1 MFSHCQTLA
10 TKCFLRGQNLFCF
23 TVSGKKIP
31 DYTFQSNR
39 PRTLRR
45 QSLWIYMLKRI
56 AVKDIQL
63 GMFICEFCGS
73 WMEHPFWKTKFLLID
88 EKDLRAIQTSGIK
101 ELWIDVSKGTDL
113 GATVPG
119 QSEEEVARETEAVL
133 LEAEKIHSKEKVSL
147 EDEIQTAAK
156 LCAKAKE
163 AVIEMFS
170 DARMGKAIQVEQARA
185 LVEDISNSVLRQP
198 HALISLARL
207 KTADEY
213 TYMHSV
219 AVCALMIALA
229 RQLNLAE
236 NIVREAGFA
245 GLLHDI
251 GKVGIPSKVLNKPG
265 KLTDEEFA
273 IVKSHPDVGAK
284 ILIASYQVSPMVLD
298 VCLHH
303 HEKVDGTGYPHGL
316 KGDAISLL
324 AKMGAVCDVYDAITS
339 NRPYKK
345 GWAPA
350 DSIRKMAEWSKGH
363 FDEAVFQ
370 AFVKTV
376 GIYPTGS
383 LVRLE
388 SGRLAVVVEQNESSL
403 LSPRVKVFYSAKTKM
418 PIIQETL
425 DLVKL
430 VGKEKIIG
438 RESPDDWGFK
448 NLDVL
453 WSGIG

>member
-1 MFSHCQTLA
+1 
-10 TKCFLRGQNLFCF
+10 
-23 TVSGKKIP
+23 
-31 DYTFQSNR
+31 
-39 PRTLRR
+39 
-45 QSLWIYMLKRI
+45 MLKRI
-56 AVKDIQL
+56 AVKDIQI

-73 WMEHPFWKTKFLLID
+73 WMEHPFWKTKFLLTD
-88 EKDLRAIQTSGIK
+88 EKDLQAIVSSGIR
-101 ELWIDVSKGTDL
+101 ELWIDVTQ
-113 GATVPG
+113 GADVGAAVPG
-119 QSEEEVARETEAVL
+119 KTEEDVARETEAVL
-133 LEAEKIHSKEKVSL
+133 LEAEKVQQVDKVSL

-170 DARMGKAIQVEQARA
+170 DARMGKAIQVEQAKA
-185 LVEDISNSVLRQP
+185 LVEEISNSVLRQP

-229 RQLNLAE
+229 RQLNLTDD
-236 NIVREAGFA
+236 IVREAGFA

-251 GKVGIPSKVLNKPG
+251 GKVGIPMTVLNKPG
-265 KLTDEEFA
+265 KLTDSEFA
-273 IVKSHPDVGAK
+273 IVKSHPEVGAK
-284 ILIASYQVSPMVLD
+284 ILIESYQVSPMVLD

-316 KGDAISLL
+316 KGDTISLY

-403 LSPRVKVFYSAKTKM
+403 LNPTVKVFFSAKTKM

-425 DLVKL
+425 DLAKMA
-430 VGKEKIIG
+430 GKEKIIG

-448 NLDVL
+448 NLDKL

>member
-1 MFSHCQTLA
+1 
-10 TKCFLRGQNLFCF
+10 
-23 TVSGKKIP
+23 
-31 DYTFQSNR
+31 
-39 PRTLRR
+39 
-45 QSLWIYMLKRI
+45 MLKRI
-56 AVKDIQL
+56 AVKDVQL

-73 WMEHPFWKTKFLLID
+73 WMEHPFWKTKFLLTD
-88 EKDLRAIQTSGIK
+88 EKDLQAIKRSAIK
-101 ELWIDVSKGTDL
+101 ELWIDSSKGADL
-113 GATVPG
+113 DVAIPG
-119 QSEEEVARETEAVL
+119 KSEEEVARETEALL
-133 LEAEKIHSKEKVSL
+133 LEADNPITKDKLSL
-147 EDEIQTAAK
+147 EEEAQTAAK
-156 LCAKAKE
+156 LCARAKE

-170 DARMGKAIQVEQARA
+170 DVRMGKAIKVEQARA

-229 RQLNLAE
+229 RQLNMSE
-236 NIVREAGFA
+236 DMVHEAGFA

-251 GKVGIPSKVLNKPG
+251 GKIGIPLTVLNKPG
-265 KLTDEEFA
+265 KLTEKEFS
-273 IVKSHPDVGAK
+273 IVKSHPEVGAK
-284 ILIASYQVSPMVLD
+284 ILIESYEVSPLVLD

-303 HEKVDGTGYPHGL
+303 HEKMDGTGYPYGL
-316 KGDAISLL
+316 KGDTISLF

-388 SGRLAVVVEQNESSL
+388 SGRLAVVVEQGETSL
-403 LSPRVKVFYSAKTKM
+403 LSPRVKVFFSAKTKM
-418 PIIQETL
+418 PIAQETL
-425 DLVKL
+425 DLAKL

-448 NLDVL
+448 NLDSL
-453 WSGIG
+453 WSGVDAV

>member
-1 MFSHCQTLA
+1 
-10 TKCFLRGQNLFCF
+10 
-23 TVSGKKIP
+23 
-31 DYTFQSNR
+31 
-39 PRTLRR
+39 
-45 QSLWIYMLKRI
+45 MLKRI
-56 AVKDIQL
+56 AVKDIKL

-73 WMEHPFWKTKFLLID
+73 WMEHPFWKTRFLLDD
-88 EKDLRAIQTSGIK
+88 EKDLHAIQASGIK
-101 ELWIDVSKGTDL
+101 ELWIDVSQGSDAAVAKTEAEVAQEAEALLL
-113 GATVPG
+113 GADK
-119 QSEEEVARETEAVL
+119 AAVG
-133 LEAEKIHSKEKVSL
+133 EKLSL
-147 EDEIQTAAK
+147 DEEIQTAAK

-170 DARMGKAIQVEQARA
+170 DARMGRAIQVEQARA
-185 LVEDISNSVLRQP
+185 LVEEISNSVLRQP

-207 KTADEY
+207 KNADEY

-229 RQLNLAE
+229 RQLNIDE
-236 NIVREAGFA
+236 EMVREAGFA
-245 GLLHDI
+245 GLLHDL
-251 GKVGIPSKVLNKPG
+251 GKVGIPMKVLNKPG
-265 KLTDEEFA
+265 KLTDAEFSV
-273 IVKSHPDVGAK
+273 VKSHPEVGAR
-284 ILIASYQVSPMVLD
+284 ILMENYDVSPMVLD

-316 KGDAISLL
+316 KGDTISLF

-388 SGRLAVVVEQNESSL
+388 SGRLAVVVEQNEHSL
-403 LSPRVKVFYSAKTKM
+403 LNPTVKVFFSAKTKM

-425 DLVKL
+425 DLAALK
-430 VGKEKIIG
+430 GKDKIIG

-448 NLDVL
+448 NLDML
-453 WSGIG
+453 WSGLG

>member
-1 MFSHCQTLA
+1 
-10 TKCFLRGQNLFCF
+10 
-23 TVSGKKIP
+23 
-31 DYTFQSNR
+31 
-39 PRTLRR
+39 
-45 QSLWIYMLKRI
+45 MLKRI
-56 AVKDIQL
+56 AVKDIKL

-73 WMEHPFWKTKFLLID
+73 WMEHPFWKTRFLLED
-88 EKDLRAIQTSGIK
+88 EKDLRAILASGIK
-101 ELWIDVSKGTDL
+101 ELWIDVSQGLDAYDETAGKTE
-113 GATVPG
+113 A
-119 QSEEEVARETEAVL
+119 EVASEAEALL
-133 LEAEKIHSKEKVSL
+133 LEAEKPGNLERASL
-147 EDEIQTAAK
+147 DEEIKTAAR
-156 LCAKAKE
+156 LCNRAKE

-170 DARMGKAIQVEQARA
+170 DVRMGKAIQVEKAHE
-185 LVEDISNSVLRQP
+185 LVDEISKSVLRQP

-207 KTADEY
+207 KSADEY
-213 TYMHSV
+213 TYLHSV

-229 RQLNLAE
+229 RQLNLDE
-236 NIVREAGFA
+236 ETVRNAGMA

-251 GKVGIPSKVLNKPG
+251 GKVGIPLKVLNKPG

-273 IVKSHPDVGAK
+273 IVKSHPELGAK
-284 ILIASYQVSPMVLD
+284 ILIENYQVPAMALD

-303 HEKVDGTGYPHGL
+303 HEKVDGTGYPFGL
-316 KGDAISLL
+316 KGDTISLF

-345 GWAPA
+345 GWSPA

-388 SGRLAVVVEQNESSL
+388 SGRLAVVIEQNDASL
-403 LSPRVKVFYSAKTKM
+403 LMPKVKIFFSAKTKM
-418 PIIQETL
+418 PIIQEVL
-425 DLVKL
+425 DLAVL
-430 VGKEKIIG
+430 QGKEKIIG

-448 NLDVL
+448 NLDLL

>member
-1 MFSHCQTLA
+1 
-10 TKCFLRGQNLFCF
+10 
-23 TVSGKKIP
+23 
-31 DYTFQSNR
+31 
-39 PRTLRR
+39 
-45 QSLWIYMLKRI
+45 MLKRI

-73 WMEHPFWKTKFLLID
+73 WMEHPFGKTKFLLTD
-88 EKDLRAIQTSGIK
+88 EKDLQAIQASGIK
-101 ELWIDVSKGTDL
+101 ELWIDVIQGTDI
-113 GATVPG
+113 ANIIPG
-119 QSEEEVARETEAVL
+119 KTAEEVDRETDALLMEADKVQNR
-133 LEAEKIHSKEKVSL
+133 EKVSL
-147 EDEIQTAAK
+147 EEEIQTAAK

-213 TYMHSV
+213 TYMHSI

-229 RQLNLAE
+229 RQLNLDE
-236 NIVREAGFA
+236 NMVREAGFA

-251 GKVGIPSKVLNKPG
+251 GTIGIPLKVLNKPG
-265 KLTDEEFA
+265 KLTDSEFA
-273 IVKSHPDVGAK
+273 IVKSHPEVGAR
-284 ILIASYQVSPMVLD
+284 ILIDSYDVSPMVLD

-303 HEKVDGTGYPHGL
+303 HEKMDGTGYPHGL
-316 KGDAISLL
+316 KGDTISMF
-324 AKMGAVCDVYDAITS
+324 ARMGAVCDVYDALTS

-363 FDEAVFQ
+363 FDEIVFQ

-403 LSPRVKVFYSAKTKM
+403 LSPRVKVFYSAKNKM
-418 PIIQETL
+418 PILQETL
-425 DLVKL
+425 DLAQL

-448 NLDVL
+448 NLDML
-453 WSGIG
+453 WSGIS

>member
-1 MFSHCQTLA
+1 
-10 TKCFLRGQNLFCF
+10 
-23 TVSGKKIP
+23 
-31 DYTFQSNR
+31 
-39 PRTLRR
+39 
-45 QSLWIYMLKRI
+45 MLKRI
-56 AVKDIQL
+56 AVKDIKL

-73 WMEHPFWKTKFLLID
+73 WMEHPFWKTRFLLDD
-88 EKDLRAIQTSGIK
+88 EKDLHAIQASGIK
-101 ELWIDVSKGTDL
+101 ELWIDVSQGIDASDAAAAKTEAEVAQEAEALLL
-113 GATVPG
+113 GADK
-119 QSEEEVARETEAVL
+119 AAVG
-133 LEAEKIHSKEKVSL
+133 EKLSL
-147 EDEIQTAAK
+147 DEEIQTAAK

-170 DARMGKAIQVEQARA
+170 DARMGRAIQVEQARA
-185 LVEDISNSVLRQP
+185 LVEEISNSVLRQP

-207 KTADEY
+207 KNADEY

-229 RQLNLAE
+229 RQLNIDEAM
-236 NIVREAGFA
+236 VREAGFA
-245 GLLHDI
+245 GLLHDL
-251 GKVGIPSKVLNKPG
+251 GKVGIPMKVLNKPG
-265 KLTDEEFA
+265 KLTDAEFSV
-273 IVKSHPDVGAK
+273 VKSHPEVGAR
-284 ILIASYQVSPMVLD
+284 ILMENYDVSPMVLD

-316 KGDAISLL
+316 KGDTISLF

-388 SGRLAVVVEQNESSL
+388 SGRLAVVVEQNEHSL
-403 LSPRVKVFYSAKTKM
+403 LNPTVKVFFSAKTKM

-425 DLVKL
+425 DLAALK
-430 VGKEKIIG
+430 GKDKIIG

-448 NLDVL
+448 NLDML
-453 WSGIG
+453 WSGLG

>member
-1 MFSHCQTLA
+1 
-10 TKCFLRGQNLFCF
+10 
-23 TVSGKKIP
+23 
-31 DYTFQSNR
+31 
-39 PRTLRR
+39 
-45 QSLWIYMLKRI
+45 MLKRI

-73 WMEHPFWKTKFLLID
+73 WMEHPFWKTKFLLTD
-88 EKDLRAIQTSGIK
+88 EKDLQAIQSSGIK
-101 ELWIDVSKGTDL
+101 ELWIDVAQGADL
-113 GATVPG
+113 NAAVPG
-119 QSEEEVARETEAVL
+119 KTQEEVERETEAVL
-133 LEAEKIHSKEKVSL
+133 LEAEYSHSKEKTSL

-163 AVIEMFS
+163 AVIAMFS

-185 LVEDISNSVLRQP
+185 LVDEISNSVLRQP

-236 NIVREAGFA
+236 DMVHEAGFA

-251 GKVGIPSKVLNKPG
+251 GKVGIPLKVLNKPG
-265 KLTDEEFA
+265 KLTDSEFA
-273 IVKSHPDVGAK
+273 IVKSHPEVGAK
-284 ILIASYQVSPMVLD
+284 ILIESYQVSPAVLD

-303 HEKVDGTGYPHGL
+303 HEKIDGTGYPFGL
-316 KGDAISLL
+316 KGDTISLF

-388 SGRLAVVVEQNESSL
+388 SGRLAVVVEQHESSL
-403 LSPRVKVFYSAKTKM
+403 LSPKVKVFFSAKTKM

-425 DLVKL
+425 DLAAL
-430 VGKEKIIG
+430 AGKDKIIG

-448 NLDVL
+448 NLDML
-453 WSGIG
+453 WSGIS

>member
-1 MFSHCQTLA
+1 
-10 TKCFLRGQNLFCF
+10 
-23 TVSGKKIP
+23 
-31 DYTFQSNR
+31 
-39 PRTLRR
+39 
-45 QSLWIYMLKRI
+45 MLKRI

-73 WMEHPFWKTKFLLID
+73 WMEHPFWKTKFLLTD
-88 EKDLRAIQTSGIK
+88 EKDLQEIKRSGIK
-101 ELWIDVSKGTDL
+101 ELWIDPEKGTDL
-113 GATVPG
+113 AVAIPG
-119 QSEEEVARETEAVL
+119 KSAEEVEHETDALLLEADNSIAQDKASLEEEV
-133 LEAEKIHSKEKVSL
+133 
-147 EDEIQTAAK
+147 QTAAK
-156 LCAKAKE
+156 LCARAKE

-170 DARMGKAIQVEQARA
+170 DARMGRAIKVEQARA
-185 LVEDISNSVLRQP
+185 LVEDISDSVLRQP

-229 RQLNLAE
+229 RHLNMSE
-236 NIVREAGFA
+236 DMVREAGFA
-245 GLLHDI
+245 GLFHDI
-251 GKVGIPSKVLNKPG
+251 GKVNIPLTVLNKPG
-265 KLTDEEFA
+265 KLTEHEFA
-273 IVKSHPDVGAK
+273 IVKSHPEVGAK
-284 ILIASYQVSPMVLD
+284 ILIESYEVSPLVLD

-303 HEKVDGTGYPHGL
+303 HEKVDGTGYPYGL
-316 KGDAISLL
+316 KGDTISLF

-388 SGRLAVVVEQNESSL
+388 SGRLAVVVEQGETSL
-403 LSPRVKVFYSAKTKM
+403 LSPHVKVFFSAKTKM
-418 PIIQETL
+418 PIAQETL
-425 DLVKL
+425 DLAKL

-448 NLDVL
+448 NLDAL
-453 WSGIG
+453 WTGIGAG

>member
-1 MFSHCQTLA
+1 
-10 TKCFLRGQNLFCF
+10 
-23 TVSGKKIP
+23 
-31 DYTFQSNR
+31 
-39 PRTLRR
+39 
-45 QSLWIYMLKRI
+45 MLKRI
-56 AVKDIQL
+56 AVKDIKL

-73 WMEHPFWKTKFLLID
+73 WMEHPFWKTRFLLED
-88 EKDLRAIQTSGIK
+88 EKDLRAILASGIK
-101 ELWIDVSKGTDL
+101 ELWIDVSQGLDACDETAGKTE
-113 GATVPG
+113 A
-119 QSEEEVARETEAVL
+119 EVASEAEALL
-133 LEAEKIHSKEKVSL
+133 LEAEKPGNLERASL
-147 EDEIQTAAK
+147 DEEIKTAAR
-156 LCAKAKE
+156 LCNRAKE

-170 DARMGKAIQVEQARA
+170 DVRMGKAIQVEKAHE
-185 LVEDISNSVLRQP
+185 LVDEISKSVLRQP

-207 KTADEY
+207 KSADEY
-213 TYMHSV
+213 TYLHSV

-229 RQLNLAE
+229 RQLNLDE
-236 NIVREAGFA
+236 ETVRNAGMA

-251 GKVGIPSKVLNKPG
+251 GKVGIPLKVLNKPG

-273 IVKSHPDVGAK
+273 IVKSHPELGAK
-284 ILIASYQVSPMVLD
+284 ILIENYQVPAMALD

-303 HEKVDGTGYPHGL
+303 HEKVDGTGYPFGL
-316 KGDAISLL
+316 KGDTISLF

-345 GWAPA
+345 GWSPA

-388 SGRLAVVVEQNESSL
+388 SGRLAVVIEQNDASL
-403 LSPRVKVFYSAKTKM
+403 LMPKVKIFFSAKTKM
-418 PIIQETL
+418 PIIQEVL
-425 DLVKL
+425 DLAVL
-430 VGKEKIIG
+430 QGKEKIIG

-448 NLDVL
+448 NLDLL

>member
-1 MFSHCQTLA
+1 
-10 TKCFLRGQNLFCF
+10 
-23 TVSGKKIP
+23 
-31 DYTFQSNR
+31 
-39 PRTLRR
+39 
-45 QSLWIYMLKRI
+45 
-56 AVKDIQL
+56 
-63 GMFICEFCGS
+63 MFICEFCGS
-73 WMEHPFWKTKFLLID
+73 WMEHPFGKTKFLLTD
-88 EKDLRAIQTSGIK
+88 EKDLQAIQASGIK
-101 ELWIDVSKGTDL
+101 ELWIDVIQ
-113 GATVPG
+113 GADITNVIPG
-119 QSEEEVARETEAVL
+119 KTAEEVERETDALLMEADKVQ
-133 LEAEKIHSKEKVSL
+133 HKEKVSL
-147 EDEIQTAAK
+147 EEEIQTAAK

-213 TYMHSV
+213 TYMHSI

-229 RQLNLAE
+229 RQLNLDD
-236 NIVREAGFA
+236 NMVREAGFA

-251 GKVGIPSKVLNKPG
+251 GKIGIPLKVLNKPG
-265 KLTDEEFA
+265 KLTDSEFA
-273 IVKSHPDVGAK
+273 IVKSHPEVGAK
-284 ILIASYQVSPMVLD
+284 ILIDSYDVSPLVLD

-303 HEKVDGTGYPHGL
+303 HEKMDGTGYPHGL
-316 KGDAISLL
+316 KGENISMF
-324 AKMGAVCDVYDAITS
+324 ARMGAVCDVYDAITS

-363 FDEAVFQ
+363 FDEIVFQ

-376 GIYPTGS
+376 GIYPIGS

-388 SGRLAVVVEQNESSL
+388 SGRLAVVVEQDESSL
-403 LSPRVKVFYSAKTKM
+403 LSPRVKVFYSAKNKM
-418 PIIQETL
+418 PILQETL
-425 DLVKL
+425 DLAQL

-448 NLDVL
+448 NLDML
-453 WSGIG
+453 WSGIS

>member
-1 MFSHCQTLA
+1 
-10 TKCFLRGQNLFCF
+10 
-23 TVSGKKIP
+23 
-31 DYTFQSNR
+31 
-39 PRTLRR
+39 
-45 QSLWIYMLKRI
+45 MLKRI

-73 WMEHPFWKTKFLLID
+73 WMEHPFGKTKFLLTD
-88 EKDLRAIQTSGIK
+88 EKDLQAIQASGIK
-101 ELWIDVSKGTDL
+101 ELWIDVIQGTDI
-113 GATVPG
+113 ANIIPG
-119 QSEEEVARETEAVL
+119 KTAEEVDRETDALLMEADKVQNR
-133 LEAEKIHSKEKVSL
+133 EKVSL
-147 EDEIQTAAK
+147 EEEIQTAAK

-213 TYMHSV
+213 TYMHSI

-229 RQLNLAE
+229 RQLNLDE
-236 NIVREAGFA
+236 NMVREAGFA

-251 GKVGIPSKVLNKPG
+251 GKIGIPLKVLNKPG
-265 KLTDEEFA
+265 KLTDSEFA
-273 IVKSHPDVGAK
+273 IVKSHPEVGAR
-284 ILIASYQVSPMVLD
+284 ILIDSYDVSPMVLD

-303 HEKVDGTGYPHGL
+303 HEKMDGTGYPHGL
-316 KGDAISLL
+316 KGDTISMF
-324 AKMGAVCDVYDAITS
+324 ARMGAVCDVYDAITS

-363 FDEAVFQ
+363 FDEIVFQ

-403 LSPRVKVFYSAKTKM
+403 LSPRVKVFYSAKNKM
-418 PIIQETL
+418 PILQETL
-425 DLVKL
+425 DLAQL

-448 NLDVL
+448 NLDML
-453 WSGIG
+453 WSGIS

>member
-1 MFSHCQTLA
+1 
-10 TKCFLRGQNLFCF
+10 
-23 TVSGKKIP
+23 
-31 DYTFQSNR
+31 
-39 PRTLRR
+39 
-45 QSLWIYMLKRI
+45 MLKRI

-73 WMEHPFWKTKFLLID
+73 WMEHPFWKTKFLLTD
-88 EKDLRAIQTSGIK
+88 EKDLQAILASGIK
-101 ELWIDVSKGTDL
+101 ELWIDVNQGTDL
-113 GATVPG
+113 AAAVPG
-119 QSEEEVARETEAVL
+119 KSEEEVARETEAL
-133 LEAEKIHSKEKVSL
+133 LLGAEKTHGKEKVSL

-170 DARMGKAIQVEQARA
+170 DARMGKAIQIEQARA
-185 LVEDISNSVLRQP
+185 LVEDISDSVLRQP

-229 RQLNLAE
+229 RQLNLGDDM
-236 NIVREAGFA
+236 VREAGFA

-251 GKVGIPSKVLNKPG
+251 GKVGIPMKVLNKPG
-265 KLTDEEFA
+265 KLTDSEFA
-273 IVKSHPDVGAK
+273 IVKSHPEVGAK
-284 ILIASYQVSPMVLD
+284 ILIESYQVSPMVLD

-316 KGDAISLL
+316 KGDNISIY

-388 SGRLAVVVEQNESSL
+388 SGRLAVVVEQNETSL
-403 LSPRVKVFYSAKTKM
+403 LNPTVKVFFSAKTKM

-425 DLVKL
+425 DLSKL
-430 VGKEKIIG
+430 AGKEKIIG

-448 NLDVL
+448 NLDKL

>member
-1 MFSHCQTLA
+1 
-10 TKCFLRGQNLFCF
+10 
-23 TVSGKKIP
+23 
-31 DYTFQSNR
+31 
-39 PRTLRR
+39 
-45 QSLWIYMLKRI
+45 MLKRI
-56 AVKDIQL
+56 AVKDIKL

-73 WMEHPFWKTKFLLID
+73 WMEHPFWKTRFLLDD
-88 EKDLRAIQTSGIK
+88 EKDLHAIQASGIK
-101 ELWIDVSKGTDL
+101 ELWIDVSQGIDASTAAAAKTEAEVAQEAEALLL
-113 GATVPG
+113 GADK
-119 QSEEEVARETEAVL
+119 AVVG
-133 LEAEKIHSKEKVSL
+133 ERVSL
-147 EDEIQTAAK
+147 DDEIQTAAK

-170 DARMGKAIQVEQARA
+170 DARMGRAIQVEQARA
-185 LVEDISNSVLRQP
+185 LVEEISNSVLRQP

-207 KTADEY
+207 KNADEY

-229 RQLNLAE
+229 RQLNIE
-236 NIVREAGFA
+236 EEMVREAGLA
-245 GLLHDI
+245 GLLHDL
-251 GKVGIPSKVLNKPG
+251 GKVGIPLKVLNKPG
-265 KLTDEEFA
+265 KLTDAEFSV
-273 IVKSHPDVGAK
+273 VKSHPEVGAR
-284 ILIASYQVSPMVLD
+284 ILMENYDVSPMVLD

-316 KGDAISLL
+316 KGETISLF

-388 SGRLAVVVEQNESSL
+388 SGRLAVVVEQNEHSL
-403 LSPRVKVFYSAKTKM
+403 LNPTVKVFFSAKTKM

-425 DLVKL
+425 DLAALK
-430 VGKEKIIG
+430 GKDKIIG

-448 NLDVL
+448 NLDML
-453 WSGIG
+453 WSGLS